1 MALINTLIQAELPS
15 LEALLKTH
23 PDFFDAAITPCD
35 AATLIGSTV
44 AALAQMRTRGG
55 GPPYTRISSH
65 TDSRGYVRGPIRYTR
80 RDLISWL
87 HDRRY
92 ANTAEEIT

>member
-1 MALINTLIQAELPS
+1 MALIDTLLRVELPTV
-15 LEALLKTH
+15 EVLLKSH
-23 PDFFDAAITPCD
+23 PDFFDEAIAPSGAAEF
-35 AATLIGSTV
+35 IGSTV

-55 GPPYTRISSH
+55 GPLYIRTSSH
-65 TDSRGYVRGPIRYTR
+65 TDSRGFVRGPIRYTR

-92 ANTAEEIT
+92 ANTAEEII